1 MSNIQLLNKT
11 VDRSLI
17 HFDKKGSLNY
27 EFSNNRKDTLAR
39 IAGDIHK
46 AALVMGISV
55 DGEKSA
61 ITASEVLKKIIE
73 VYPSAWVADISKAIE
88 MGSFGQ
94 IRLPDQLNTISAA
107 NIFGWYKELRLTHP
121 EKIGEPK
128 NTGYQEKEM
137 TNEEKYNLSVQGFK
151 MFITTQKNDELAQLV
166 FFERLVKMGLISPK
180 PEDKNSMTKA
190 EIEKMLEN
198 MPLDILQDN
207 NDRRAASTFKTHYL
221 ELDEPKTVVWSE
233 WATNP
238 LVAEAIKRVK
248 RSLVKEALKSQDTES
263 ILKIYKQNIA
273 DEYQVTLR

>member
-1 MSNIQLLNKT
+1 MSNIQLSSKT

-27 EFSNNRKDTLAR
+27 EFGNNRKDTLAR

-55 DGEKSA
+55 DSEKSVV
-61 ITASEVLKKIIE
+61 TASEVLKKIIE

-94 IRLPDQLNTISAA
+94 IRLTDQLNTISAA

-128 NTGYQEKEM
+128 NTPYQEKEM
-137 TNEEKYNLSVQGFK
+137 TNQEKYDLSVQGFK

-166 FFERLVKMGLISPK
+166 FYERLVKMGLINPTGD
-180 PEDKNSMTKA
+180 DKNAKTKA
-190 EIEKMLEN
+190 EIEKLLEN
-198 MPLDILQDN
+198 CPLDILQDN
-207 NDRRAASTFKTHYL
+207 NARRAASTFKAHYL
-221 ELDEPKTVVWSE
+221 ELQEPKVVAWPE
-233 WATNP
+233 WASNP
-238 LVAEAIKRVK
+238 LVAEAVKRVK
-248 RSLVKEALKSQDTES
+248 RSFVQMALKSMDTEE
-263 ILKIYKQNIA
+263 ILNIYKRNLA
-273 DEYQVTLR
+273 DEYQVSL